1 MRLICV
7 EICSS
12 YVVIPHSTCTS
23 PRWFL
28 TRTTHRW
35 RIIPNSHVKTFFNA
49 MSSHGGV
56 EGSPGNSRLYSRMH
70 STRTQNQ
77 IAMFVKNWHTFYQ
90 LARGTFRFGS
100 LPLLLTQIWFQNRRQ
115 KAKLL
120 KKTVEQRTREVLE
133 EATKRTEAEQA
144 QRVHTQTM
152 ESPVQ
157 LQSENTQGPST
168 PQAFHQRAR
177 SSNENT
183 PNQQRL
189 SASPYPSPQEASY
202 ASLARSIAVAAAA
215 AAATNGPQSCPP
227 TAGIPQL
234 GHNPFFNSPMMN
246 RSISTLSDC
255 PTIDTPMSATP
266 SYASTPFEYLGTGE
280 LVETP
285 LPSNDP
291 SNIGVAKQFPDFAA
305 AVDAHNLKRPATLL
319 HPRHAQLAIPEPTTK
334 SGGRPALS
342 RMNSCPADFVDAFGS
357 VALGS
362 PVVEKPLTLA
372 SVAEQATNKR
382 RRPRLSP
389 LGVGMARSRSSM
401 GVCQSANAPSFQTD
415 SLRFSPTLNRTIHS
429 TPSSPVEVSPLDAS
443 QFIKESPQKHI
454 NTSLSVEGPLTPI
467 SPVGKQNPVDI
478 SPTLSLARAA
488 GLTQLKRPQVALNT
502 EDIFSP
508 PTTPAHSL
516 KMQRGL
522 SFSTDGFSDVFL
534 GSFDHHLSSS
544 PTQFRIPNGMSD
556 YSNNMDDGF
565 PSSLNMSDQ
574 EIDFSNYLEL

>member
-1 MRLICV
+1 LLI
-7 EICSS
+7 
-12 YVVIPHSTCTS
+12 
-23 PRWFL
+23 
-28 TRTTHRW
+28 
-35 RIIPNSHVKTFFNA
+35 
-49 MSSHGGV
+49 
-56 EGSPGNSRLYSRMH
+56 
-70 STRTQNQ
+70 
-77 IAMFVKNWHTFYQ
+77 
-90 LARGTFRFGS
+90 
-100 LPLLLTQIWFQNRRQ
+100 QIWFQNRRQ

-144 QRVHTQTM
+144 QRVHTHTTQ
-152 ESPVQ
+152 SPVQ
-157 LQSENTQGPST
+157 LQSESSQTPST
-168 PQAFHQRAR
+168 PKTFHQRAL

-183 PNQQRL
+183 PTQQQL

-215 AAATNGPQSCPP
+215 AAAAANGPQSCPP
-227 TAGIPQL
+227 TVGIPQL
-234 GHNPFFNSPMMN
+234 GHNPFFNSPMMS
-246 RSISTLSDC
+246 RSISTFSEC
-255 PTIDTPMSATP
+255 STIDTPISATP

-319 HPRHAQLAIPEPTTK
+319 HPQHAQRAPEPTT
-334 SGGRPALS
+334 RPGSRPTLS
-342 RMNSCPADFVDAFGS
+342 RMNSCPADFIDAFGS

-362 PVVEKPLTLA
+362 HVVEKPPTLA

-389 LGVGMARSRSSM
+389 LGIGMARSKSSM
-401 GVCQSANAPSFQTD
+401 GDCQSANAAYFQTD
-415 SLRFSPTLNRTIHS
+415 PLRFSPTLNRIIHS
-429 TPSSPVEVSPLDAS
+429 TPSSPVERLDAS
-443 QFIKESPQKHI
+443 PLRASQFKRDSPQKHT
-454 NTSLSVEGPLTPI
+454 NTFLSVDGPPTPI

-534 GSFDHHLSSS
+534 GSFDDHLSSS
-544 PTQFRIPNGMSD
+544 PSQFFIPDGMSD
-556 YSNNMDDGF
+556 YASNMDDVF
-565 PSSLNMSDQ
+565 PSSYDSSSFNMSD
-574 EIDFSNYLEL
+574 DFSNYLEL